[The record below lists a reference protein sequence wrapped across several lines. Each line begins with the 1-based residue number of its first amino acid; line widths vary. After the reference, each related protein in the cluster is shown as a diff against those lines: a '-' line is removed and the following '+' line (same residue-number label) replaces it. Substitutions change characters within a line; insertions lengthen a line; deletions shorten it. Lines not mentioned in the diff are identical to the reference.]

1 MTSRNIIDCSNVI
14 LNIEESEKFVNDVA
28 LGSEPSDTES
38 QYSNTRGIKYNKLS
52 FNDVLVKINKQYEQD
67 TVHRY
72 SSAMDIL
79 ASYLKGQKIIYMEA
93 RSHSITLLNVL
104 MLPSIFLT
112 SLASIGQEQLANIT
126 NNSSFILAAL
136 NAFIAFLLAIIN
148 YLKLDAVSEA
158 HKIASHKYDKLQ
170 SYVEFQSGQILL
182 FSDPLLSKQS
192 IQKQLDTIKSI
203 YVDLDNTVINSNYTY
218 ELNDIVSE
226 SSEDCDT
233 GPDDNS
239 GENLG
244 ENYGE
249 NYGEKDHKSKRESKR
264 KSKRNTIRTSQVES
278 SKDDSNSS
286 NIEMLDYTSNM
297 SLKEIIFK
305 KKIELYN
312 KREKSKK
319 LLIDN
324 LKINISKIEEKITDI
339 KDTNRFIIPRRVRY
353 RYPLIYNT
361 NVFSIIK
368 KIDDYKIE
376 TITNLK
382 HVKNELRFINALQ
395 KKYDN
400 KLSEKYNNKLRTL
413 FSKKRELLNTILFLN
428 TAFSVIDKMFL
439 QEIANAE
446 IKKKNKIRFFLYGFF
461 SIFCRE
467 RSKFILPN
475 NYIPVE
481 ESGGEL
487 LRKIMNFPEKTCNK
501 E

>member
-1 MTSRNIIDCSNVI
+1 MTSTNNVDCSNVI
-14 LNIEESEKFVNDVA
+14 LNIEESEKFINDVA

-38 QYSNTRGIKYNKLS
+38 QYSNTRRIKYKKLS
-52 FNDVLVKINKQYEQD
+52 FNEVLVKINKQYEQD

-93 RSHSITLLNVL
+93 RSHSVTLLNIL

-112 SLASIGQEQLANIT
+112 SLASIGQEQLADIT
-126 NNSSFILAAL
+126 KNSSFILAAL

-192 IQKQLDTIKSI
+192 IQKQLDTIRSI
-203 YVDLDNTVINSNYTY
+203 YIDIDNKVINHNLHSYK
-218 ELNDIVSE
+218 LDDDVSE
-226 SSEDCDT
+226 TSDDCDT
-233 GPDDNS
+233 GGDGDGDCDTCVDDHRN
-239 GENLG
+239 E
-244 ENYGE
+244 
-249 NYGEKDHKSKRESKR
+249 R
-264 KSKRNTIRTSQVES
+264 KTGF
-278 SKDDSNSS
+278 NSS
-286 NIEMLDYTSNM
+286 NIEMLDITSNM

-324 LKINISKIEEKITDI
+324 LKINISKIEEKIADI

-376 TITNLK
+376 TITNLR

-395 KKYDN
+395 KNSDN
-400 KLSEKYNNKLRTL
+400 KLSEKYNNKLKKL

-446 IKKKNKIRFFLYGFF
+446 IKKKNKIRFLLYGFF
-461 SIFCRE
+461 SIFSRE

-487 LRKIMNFPEKTCNK
+487 LQKIMNFPEKTCTR